1 MIDTNDVYKT
11 VLFILNKE
19 QRGYMTPA
27 EFNKVA
33 AQVQLEIFE
42 SYFES
47 LNQQLRAPQND
58 SEYGDRVKSLRDR
71 ISIFELATLLTP
83 GGNGFDAPA
92 DMHRTGLLELVT
104 SNGDA
109 WEVQKTTAKQMSNI
123 RRSKLTAPDLYNP
136 IYHLFENSFSII
148 GGASIPGVRVRLN
161 YIRKPKDP
169 TWDYTIGAL
178 GEYVYTGG
186 QDFEL
191 SDIEQTEVVLRILTY
206 AGIIIRDPSIIQ
218 TASTMAAAED
228 GNEKS

>member
-42 SYFES
+42 SYFDS

-58 SEYGDRVKSLRDR
+58 SEYGDRVKSIRDR
-71 ISIFELATLLTP
+71 ISIFEKSAILAA
-83 GGNGFDAPA
+83 GGNGYDAPT
-92 DMHRTGLLELVT
+92 DMHRSGLLELVT
-104 SNGDA
+104 SNGNA

-136 IYHLFENSFSII
+136 VYHLFENSFSII
-148 GGASIPGVRVRLN
+148 GGASTPGVQVRLT
-161 YIRKPKDP
+161 YIRKPLDP
-169 TWDYTIGAL
+169 TWDYTTGTL
-178 GEYVYTGG
+178 GEYVHTGG
-186 QDFEL
+186 QPFEI
-191 SDIEQTEVVLRILTY
+191 SDVEQTEVVLRVLAY
-206 AGIIIRDPSIIQ
+206 SGIIIRDPSIIQ